1 MRFLPRFFISR
12 GSTAVAVLDG
22 WLYAAGGSDNGVA
35 IKAVERYDS
44 LANTWLTVP
53 NMNLPRS
60 HFSLQ
65 SLDGKLYAIGGYCGT
80 CAIPHVEYFDP
91 LANTWTEIA
100 SMNKPRMNHGSANY
114 ANKIYVVG
122 GANSYG
128 VLNSVEVLDPEQ
140 NHWCFIRNRFNPRS
154 GLTLGVVKTGQD
166 SESCLWI
173 LGGHDHKNRD
183 FSTALKLRISDL
195 SFQGDISLPRTCVFA
210 GHASV

>member
-1 MRFLPRFFISR
+1 M
-12 GSTAVAVLDG
+12 A
-22 WLYAAGGSDNGVA
+22 
-35 IKAVERYDS
+35 ERYDS
-44 LANTWLTVP
+44 QTNTWLQVP

-60 HFSLQ
+60 HFCLQ
-65 SLDGKLYAIGGYCGT
+65 ELGGKLYAIGGYCGT

-100 SMNKPRMNHGSANY
+100 SMNKPRMNHGSTNH

-140 NHWCFIRNRFNPRS
+140 NHWCLIRNRFNPRS
-154 GLTLGVVKTGQD
+154 GLSVGIVKTGQD
-166 SESCLWI
+166 VEGCLWI

-183 FSTALKLRISDL
+183 SSTVLKLRLSDL
-195 SFQGDISLPRTCVFA
+195 SFQGELSLPRTSVFA
-210 GHASV
+210 GYATM